1 MATKIEQR
9 FDKRCWVCGRT
20 REDIIKDLKLDPSV
34 LRGDSLPFHEF
45 QYRVIHDLEGNRL
58 VEDFDDIYVRKKNGG
73 RKFVPLKEVTDVKMT
88 YTICPLCENLFTLHR
103 S

>member
-20 REDIIKDLKLDPSV
+20 NQDIIKDFNLDPSLV
-34 LRGDSLPFHEF
+34 RGDILPFREF
-45 QYRVIHDLEGNRL
+45 QYRVTYDQEGNML
-58 VEDFDDIYVRKKNGG
+58 IEDFDDIYIRKNGG
-73 RKFVPLKEVTDVKMT
+73 RKFVPLKDVTDVKMT
-88 YTICPLCENLFTLHR
+88 YSICPLCENLFARHR